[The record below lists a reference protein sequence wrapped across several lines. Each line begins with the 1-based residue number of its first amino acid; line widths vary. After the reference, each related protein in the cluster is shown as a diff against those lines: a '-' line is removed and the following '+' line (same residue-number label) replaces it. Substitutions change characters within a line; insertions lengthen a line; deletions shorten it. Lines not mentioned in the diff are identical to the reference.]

1 VKIKGGEGKGGKWN
15 RGKGGR
21 GGERKGR
28 SREGTPPGS
37 YLHPTD
43 TKSWIKHWLSIHL
56 RTNVLQNG
64 TVLRLLAFSWIYVC
78 HLLTHSFFIC
88 SLPSHASAKACIRQ
102 PNGVCSVVVA
112 RPRFFLQR
120 CVQGLRDG
128 TGEGSGETLCHD
140 VCTRVKK

>member
-1 VKIKGGEGKGGKWN
+1 MGGERGRVGNETGERKEGEGKG
-15 RGKGGR
+15 
-21 GGERKGR
+21 RKGR

-112 RPRFFLQR
+112 RPRFFFTEVCIR
-120 CVQGLRDG
+120 AKGWNRRGKWRDI
-128 TGEGSGETLCHD
+128 
-140 VCTRVKK
+140 VP